1 MIAMIMLC
9 AMVVG
14 IFIGIP
20 VAFTLIFLALGFGYA
35 VMGHNVFDLAYYN
48 LIGGLSDEVFM
59 AIPMFIF
66 MGYICERAGLVERLF
81 DSLKTVVGNLY
92 IVVIVMAVFISL
104 ATGVVGASVT
114 LLGIMAAPH
123 MMRLGYNPK
132 LTAGVIAGGGSMI
145 MIPPSVPLIVM
156 APTMNLN
163 IIDLYAGALVPGLM
177 IAAMYIIYVSF
188 FPRPKS
194 DEIPQ
199 YGRVLIDVLPLTFLI
214 AMVLGSMLFGLATST
229 EAGAFGAFGA
239 LILATLNGKLFLKE
253 ALLKTCDTTSVVML
267 LALASIIFGAVFTS
281 LGGDTVIVNSLN
293 TLPIPPWAL
302 VGCILVI
309 CFLIGY
315 PMEWAVVVLVFLPI
329 FMPVLIASGVDMLWF
344 AVCLG
349 IVLQTAYLTPPVALT
364 AYYLKKA
371 VPTWDLGMI
380 FKSMM
385 PFMWMQVLA
394 VIILFLAPGIAT
406 WFPNLETSQAF
417 TSGWYRS
424 NFIGLKLR
432 LNNLLAQ

>member
-1 MIAMIMLC
+1 MIALSMLAAMI
-9 AMVVG
+9 VG

-177 IAAMYIIYVSF
+177 IATMYIIYVSF

-406 WFPNLETSQAF
+406 WFPNYLKTD
-417 TSGWYRS
+417 
-424 NFIGLKLR
+424 NIGIINKIEGEITFPSFE
-432 LNNLLAQ
+432 NMIKEK

>member
-1 MIAMIMLC
+1 MLAAMI
-9 AMVVG
+9 VG

-394 VIILFLAPGIAT
+394 IIILFLAPGIAT
-406 WFPNLETSQAF
+406 WFPNYLKSDNTSIINKIEGEISF
-417 TSGWYRS
+417 PSFE
-424 NFIGLKLR
+424 NMIKEK
-432 LNNLLAQ
+432 

>member
-1 MIAMIMLC
+1 MIALSMLAAMI
-9 AMVVG
+9 VG

-281 LGGDTVIVNSLN
+281 LGGDTVIVNALN

-406 WFPNLETSQAF
+406 WFPNYLKTD
-417 TSGWYRS
+417 
-424 NFIGLKLR
+424 NIGIINKIEGEITFPSFE
-432 LNNLLAQ
+432 NMIKEK

>member
-1 MIAMIMLC
+1 MIALSMLLAMI
-9 AMVVG
+9 VG

-281 LGGDTVIVNSLN
+281 LGGDTVIVNALN

-329 FMPVLIASGVDMLWF
+329 FMPVLIASDVDMLWF

-406 WFPNLETSQAF
+406 WFPNYLKTDNTSIINKIEGEIAF
-417 TSGWYRS
+417 PSFE
-424 NFIGLKLR
+424 NMIKEK
-432 LNNLLAQ
+432 

>member
-1 MIAMIMLC
+1 MIALSMLAAMI
-9 AMVVG
+9 VG

-281 LGGDTVIVNSLN
+281 LGGDTVIVNALN

-406 WFPNLETSQAF
+406 WFPNYLKTDH
-417 TSGWYRS
+417 
-424 NFIGLKLR
+424 IGIINKIEGEITFPSFE
-432 LNNLLAQ
+432 NMIKEK